1 MMMSLKTR
9 LERLEQRMRQQA
21 AAAPLAFDW
30 DAFRAE
36 MTRKLAAML
45 EPDYQPGPPAPISD
59 EGKRKRAEL
68 LDRLARLAGENQ
80 NQ

>member
-1 MMMSLKTR
+1 MNLKTR
-9 LERLEQRMRQQA
+9 LERLEQHMRQQA

-45 EPDYQPGPPAPISD
+45 DPDYQPGPPAPISD

-68 LDRLARLAGENQ
+68 LDRLARLAGKNQ

>member
-1 MMMSLKTR
+1 MNLKTR
-9 LERLEQRMRQQA
+9 LERLEGHMRQQA
-21 AAAPLAFDW
+21 ASAPLAFDW

-36 MTRKLAAML
+36 MTRKMAAMM